1 MPAFWSL
8 PSYFLTSTAAAGSVG
23 LINSIG
29 NLGGFLGPTVI
40 GYVKDKFGSYEY
52 GLIFLV
58 VTSMISASLIAV
70 MPLRKP
76 EESLGERADH

>member
-1 MPAFWSL
+1 M
-8 PSYFLTSTAAAGSVG
+8 
-23 LINSIG
+23 
-29 NLGGFLGPTVI
+29 GPTVI

-58 VTSMISASLIAV
+58 VTSMISASLIAI

-76 EESLGERADH
+76 EESLGEKADH